1 MAELSYP
8 QFEQVI
14 AAILTVGHQAGMGR
28 AQNPHQTVGEFWK
41 ILEEVRLQKVL
52 LRSTEPP
59 T

>member
-14 AAILTVGHQAGMGR
+14 AAILTVGHQAGTG
-28 AQNPHQTVGEFWK
+28 AQNPHRTVHEFWE

-52 LRSTEPP
+52 LRSTEHP